1 MEKEN
6 KPKNKTAEKTVGTAA
21 KKSPAKKTA
30 QKPAT
35 AAKSEKSTAKKS
47 PAVATEKNEKAGE
60 NIKKPAP
67 SKTKKA
73 DTAKKAVKAA
83 PAPETQAQP
92 AKEEVKADARIKVL
106 FVTAEAF
113 PFAGTGGLGEVAGS
127 LPKALNGVGADV
139 RVIMPLYGSIAG
151 KYREKMTFVSY
162 IRVAVGWRNQ
172 YCGLLKLENDGVIT
186 YFIDNEYYFKRDT
199 VYGQFD
205 DGERFSFFA
214 RAVLEVLPLLD
225 FKPDI
230 IHSNDHATAL
240 VPFYYATEYYN
251 AYGYSGIKNVF
262 TIHNL
267 EYQGCYPPFI
277 LGDVFGIDE
286 KNRGL
291 IDFDN
296 RLNCIKGAIETA
308 DCVTTVS
315 PTYAREILIP
325 DRSCGLSG
333 ILERNK
339 QKLYGIL
346 NGINVEEYNPETSP
360 SIAAN
365 YSVDDLSGKGECR
378 LALKREL
385 GLPETGRPTIAVI
398 SRLATHK
405 GLDLVKGLLERGGGA
420 FNDCDLVVLG
430 TGEKYLEDFFVYCA
444 YTRGNVRAM
453 ITYDKNLAQRIYAGA
468 DMFLMPSG
476 AEPCGLS
483 QMMACRYGTVPIV
496 RKTGGLA
503 DSIRDCRAGDNVGNG
518 FVFEPYTV
526 EALDETVRAAVG
538 RYYSPAWQ
546 PLMER
551 AMRCDFSW
559 NVSAEEYMKLYEK
572 VLGK

>member
-1 MEKEN
+1 MAKSQAASKKTEKSEKPEVTE
-6 KPKNKTAEKTVGTAA
+6 KPKKAVNTETSSKQNKQTPKKNTTATAAA
-21 KKSPAKKTA
+21 KKTEVV
-30 QKPAT
+30 KPQ
-35 AAKSEKSTAKKS
+35 SETAKQPKKQS
-47 PAVATEKNEKAGE
+47 APKKQAVLAEPPAADVAKPQPR
-60 NIKKPAP
+60 KKKL
-67 SKTKKA
+67 S
-73 DTAKKAVKAA
+73 
-83 PAPETQAQP
+83 
-92 AKEEVKADARIKVL
+92 VL

-139 RVIMPLYGSIAG
+139 RVIMPLYGSVSQ
-151 KYREKMTFVSY
+151 KYRSAMTFVSY

-172 YCGLLKLENDGVIT
+172 YCGLLKLENDGVVT

-199 VYGQFD
+199 IYGQFD
-205 DGERFSFFA
+205 DGERFAFFA
-214 RAVLEVLPLLD
+214 RAVLDVMPLLD

-240 VPFYYATEYYN
+240 VPLYYATEYYGQ
-251 AYGYSGIKNVF
+251 YGYGGIKNVF

-291 IDFDN
+291 IDFNN
-296 RLNCIKGAIETA
+296 RLHCIKGAIETA
-308 DCVTTVS
+308 DSVTTVS

-325 DRSCGLSG
+325 ERSCGLSG

-339 QKLYGIL
+339 QKLCGIL
-346 NGINVEEYNPETSP
+346 NGINVDEYNPETSP
-360 SIAAN
+360 SIAKN
-365 YSVDDLSGKGECR
+365 FTSTDMSGKNDCR
-378 LALKREL
+378 LALKREM
-385 GLPETGRPTIAVI
+385 GLPESDRPTIAVI

-420 FNDCDLVVLG
+420 FNDCDLVILG
-430 TGEKYLEDFFVYCA
+430 TGERYLEDFFVHCA
-444 YTRGNVRAM
+444 YTMPNVRAR
-453 ITYDKNLAQRIYAGA
+453 ITFDKNLAQRIYSGA

-483 QMMACRYGTVPIV
+483 QMMACRYGTIPIV

-503 DSIRDCRAGDNVGNG
+503 DSIQDCRAGEHIGNG

-526 EALDETVRAAVG
+526 EALDETIRAAVG
-538 RYYSPAWQ
+538 KYYDRSAWQ
-546 PLMER
+546 SLAER
-551 AMRCDFSW
+551 AMNCDFSW
-559 NVSAEEYMKLYEK
+559 KVSAKEYMKLYER
-572 VLGK
+572 VLSK

>member
-1 MEKEN
+1 MAKSQAVSEKTE
-6 KPKNKTAEKTVGTAA
+6 KTAKTVKQVAA
-21 KKSPAKKTA
+21 QKTA
-30 QKPAT
+30 V
-35 AAKSEKSTAKKS
+35 KSSSTKSTSTVKKQS
-47 PAVATEKNEKAGE
+47 TATKSKKAPVSGKAVAEKPIETPVAKVQPQ
-60 NIKKPAP
+60 KKKL
-67 SKTKKA
+67 S
-73 DTAKKAVKAA
+73 
-83 PAPETQAQP
+83 
-92 AKEEVKADARIKVL
+92 VL

-139 RVIMPLYGSIAG
+139 RVIMPLYGSVAQ
-151 KYREKMTFVSY
+151 KYRDAMTFVSY

-199 VYGQFD
+199 IYGQFD
-205 DGERFSFFA
+205 DGERFAFFA
-214 RAVLEVLPLLD
+214 RAVLDVMPLLD

-240 VPFYYATEYYN
+240 VPFYYATEYYGM
-251 AYGYSGIKNVF
+251 YGYGGIKNVF

-291 IDFDN
+291 IDFNN
-296 RLNCIKGAIETA
+296 RINCIKGAIETA
-308 DCVTTVS
+308 DSVTTVS
-315 PTYAREILIP
+315 PTYANEILVP

-339 QKLYGIL
+339 QKLCGIL
-346 NGINVEEYNPETSP
+346 NGINVDEYNPETSP
-360 SIAAN
+360 SIAKNFTAA
-365 YSVDDLSGKGECR
+365 DMSGKTDCR
-378 LALKREL
+378 LALKREM
-385 GLPETGRPTIAVI
+385 GLPESDRPTVAVI

-420 FNDCDLVVLG
+420 FNDCDLVILG
-430 TGEKYLEDFFVYCA
+430 TGERYLEDFFVHCA
-444 YTRGNVRAM
+444 YTMPNVRAR
-453 ITYDKNLAQRIYAGA
+453 ITFDKSLAQRIYSGA

-503 DSIRDCRAGDNVGNG
+503 DSIRDCRAGENVGNG

-538 RYYSPAWQ
+538 KYYDKPAWRS
-546 PLMER
+546 LMKR
-551 AMRCDFSW
+551 AMDCDFSW
-559 NVSAEEYMKLYEK
+559 KVSAKEYMKLYEK